1 MGLFNSTNPKPGTH
15 WVGPYSILVANNI
28 QSVVAED
35 GHNTLD
41 KNSGSTERG
50 LVGVNNMTKQIYLA
64 KYAEFGSD
72 GYYYYK
78 SRVSDDSNDWWTG
91 PYGVKVPSYVT
102 DALMPDEFNLVD
114 KWGNK
119 TNHATT
125 NQILNE
131 KAYLAKYAALGRN
144 GEYYYK

>member
-1 MGLFNSTNPKPGTH
+1 MGLFNSTNPKPYTH
-15 WVGPYSILVANNI
+15 WVGSYGVLVANNI
-28 QSVVAED
+28 ENIVAED

-41 KNSGSTERG
+41 KNCGSTERG
-50 LVGVNNMTKQIYLA
+50 LIGVNNMTKQIYLT

-78 SRVSDDSNDWWTG
+78 SRVNDDSNDWWTG
-91 PYGVKVPSYVT
+91 PYGVKVPSYIT

-131 KAYLAKYAALGRN
+131 KAYLAKYAVLGRN